1 MLTLYNFSYIY
12 FTSIHVTYLTIHCL
26 NKQLSFKEILKM
38 RKTDIAYTDSFLYFL
53 FIFVDTNFHLV
64 LFFFNPNTFK
74 NPCPPILRTVLDLLT
89 KALKNKVLLL
99 LKNKIKIKITHKK
112 KKSFIVQACQFQFS
126 QLCLSGNVFFFHFC
140 KIFCLDI
147 ELQLDIYRKMSFYHL
162 LACNSSYYKLTTILI
177 FVPLCLLLKF
187 CLYY

>member
-64 LFFFNPNTFK
+64 LFFFNPNTF
-74 NPCPPILRTVLDLLT
+74 
-89 KALKNKVLLL
+89 
-99 LKNKIKIKITHKK
+99 

>member
-112 KKSFIVQACQFQFS
+112 KNHLLCRPASFNSLSFV
-126 QLCLSGNVFFFHFC
+126 CLEMSFFF
-140 KIFCLDI
+140 IFA
-147 ELQLDIYRKMSFYHL
+147 IY
-162 LACNSSYYKLTTILI
+162 
-177 FVPLCLLLKF
+177 FVWI
-187 CLYY
+187 